1 MSAIAGII
9 SLNQEPISSRWI
21 EKLTSAMASRGPDG
35 RHRWQNK
42 HVALGHCLLRNTPES
57 TADKQPL
64 VSSDG
69 SLVSVFDGRLDNR
82 RELIEALA
90 AVDHVSTSS
99 CDAELI
105 LGAYKQWSKDCPAYL
120 LGDFSF
126 AIWDA
131 RQNRLFCARDHVG
144 ARQFYYVCNEQF
156 FAFASHD
163 EALLGLPGISGQP
176 DNDLIA
182 HFLVPGFNDLDPQKN
197 WYKGVQI
204 LLPAHFLTVSP
215 EGMRQPETYWQFKL
229 GEVDT
234 YSSDNECQ
242 EAFLHVFRQAVQ
254 SRIRLTTEPAF
265 MLSGGMD
272 SAGISA
278 MLELLYSETPNGN
291 YHTYSAISDDIS
303 SSLESRCIQIMAQSD
318 HVRANFLSVPSFKGM
333 VGLDDLATNAW
344 SKAHPVDNSIM
355 LPAMMCQAASRDGYR
370 IMLHGVSGDLTMGD
384 FPRYIAPLIRSW
396 RWAQAWRECRCAARN
411 NTYLANNAPL
421 NLLLRNSW
429 TALMPLKFRRY
440 WSQLRVDHSRPSPR
454 LELLNREFVK
464 NNNLL
469 ERLRRPLK
477 WPNPRP
483 EPGTR
488 ISHAASIFGFPG
500 VASGLSGFQRVAARF
515 GVELRDPWADK
526 RVLEFFLH
534 LPLQQLVRNGWTK
547 YLARSAFS
555 NELDQSIRW
564 RSDKEHLGHL
574 FTSRLMQQCGDLVAY
589 SINDDLNRL
598 EFLIDVKSVRNAYSL
613 YLSSKGTYNTELIF
627 DIVTLIRWVKRMSM
641 QGH

>member
-9 SLNQEPISSRWI
+9 SLNQEPISSHWI

-35 RHRWQNK
+35 RHHWQNK

-57 TADKQPL
+57 MVDKQPL
-64 VSSDG
+64 VSRDG

-90 AVDHVSTSS
+90 ADGHMSTAS

-105 LGAYKQWSKDCPAYL
+105 IAAYKHWSEDCPAYL

-126 AIWDA
+126 AIWDV
-131 RQNRLFCARDHVG
+131 RQNKLFCAKDHVG
-144 ARQFYYVCNEQF
+144 ARQFYYVCNNRF

-197 WYKGVQI
+197 WYEGVQI
-204 LLPAHFLTVSP
+204 LLPAHFLTVTP
-215 EGMRQPETYWQFKL
+215 EGMRQPRNYWQFKL
-229 GEVDT
+229 GEVDS

-242 EAFLHVFRQAVQ
+242 EAFLQVFRQAVQ
-254 SRIRLTTEPAF
+254 SRTRSTTEPAL

-278 MLELLYSETPNGN
+278 MLELLYSETPNGT

-303 SSLESRCIQIMAQSD
+303 SSLESRCIQSMVQSE
-318 HVRANFLSVPSFKGM
+318 HVSANFLSVPSFKGM
-333 VGLDDLATNAW
+333 IGLDDLAANAW
-344 SKAHPVDNSIM
+344 PNAHPVDNSIL
-355 LPAMMCQAASRDGYR
+355 LPAMMCQAASRDGNR

-384 FPRYIAPLIRSW
+384 FPRYIAPLIRSGQ
-396 RWAQAWRECRCAARN
+396 WATAWRECKCAARN
-411 NTYLANNAPL
+411 STYLKDNSPL
-421 NLLLRNSW
+421 KLLLQNSW
-429 TALMPLKFRRY
+429 TAFMPLKFRQS
-440 WSQLRVDHSRPSPR
+440 WSQIRVGFSRPSPR
-454 LELLNREFVK
+454 IELLNREFLN

-469 ERLRRPLK
+469 ERLRMPLK
-477 WPNPRP
+477 RPNPRL
-483 EPGTR
+483 EPGSR
-488 ISHAASIFGFPG
+488 ISHAASIFDSPG

-526 RVLEFFLH
+526 RVLDFFLH

-555 NELDQSIRW
+555 ELEQRIRW

-574 FTSRLMQQCGDLVAY
+574 FTSRLMQESSDLVAH
-589 SINDDLNRL
+589 SINDDLDIL
-598 EFLIDVKSVRNAYSL
+598 EFLIDPNSVRDAYSL
-613 YLSSKGTYNTELIF
+613 YLSSKGIYYTHLIF
-627 DIVTLIRWVKRMSM
+627 DIVTLIRWVKRVSI